1 MKSFFVSSL
10 LVSVDAFSVFKSTS
24 VIRNQFSSQT
34 TLFSTDPSSTSS
46 SSDNKDIFGSPTPVI
61 ATTTDGDLDIDF
73 DALAKESAGE
83 AFNSKGGISDIIS
96 REKKTQVRVAPRQA
110 QWFPMLLS
118 PTPLD
123 GSFAGDV
130 GFDPLG
136 FASDTPTLIRM
147 REAEIKHSRLAMLAV
162 AGWPL
167 SELWHNSLA
176 KDFGLES
183 LLATE
188 NRAPSILNGGLIN
201 EWIIG
206 TGVATI
212 ALSATL
218 EYITYQAS
226 QKAGYKPGNL
236 NFDPLGLHTF
246 RTSFGLDQVGVN
258 LSREEKLARARYDM
272 ELSEIKHGRL
282 AMIAITGMAAAEAV
296 SGISVVEQTPF
307 FFGDP
312 MF

>member
-1 MKSFFVSSL
+1 MKSVLLLCLIASTEGFSGFNAHITSSN
-10 LVSVDAFSVFKSTS
+10 
-24 VIRNQFSSQT
+24 R
-34 TLFSTDPSSTSS
+34 LFSTDPSAPSTNS
-46 SSDNKDIFGSPTPVI
+46 DIFSSNSVV
-61 ATTTDGDLDIDF
+61 ATVSESSGDLNIDF
-73 DALAKESAGE
+73 EALAKESASE
-83 AFNSKGGISDIIS
+83 ASNSKGGISDLLT
-96 REKKTQVRVAPRQA
+96 REKKDRKAPRQA

-118 PTPLD
+118 PSPLD

-130 GFDPLG
+130 GFDPIG
-136 FASDTPTLIRM
+136 FAGDAAGLVRM
-147 REAEIKHSRLAMLAV
+147 REAEIKHSRLAMLAA

-176 KDFGLES
+176 KSFGLDS
-183 LLATE
+183 LLASE

-206 TGVATI
+206 TGVATV
-212 ALSATL
+212 ALSAAL
-218 EYITYQAS
+218 EYTTYQAS
-226 QKAGYKPGNL
+226 QKAGYRPGNL
-236 NFDPLGLHTF
+236 GFDPLGLYTF

-272 ELSEIKHGRL
+272 ELCEIKHGRL
-282 AMIAITGMAAAEAV
+282 AMIGISGMAAAEAV